1 MATVNPDDLFA
12 VNRDDTVYS
21 VEQQNLM
28 ASLENTDYLAVNRD
42 DVPYNVPGQ
51 EFLTSIIV
59 PTTPFQNIPS
69 TAVIIS
75 SPRKQMASYKIPR
88 LVEFVTELP
97 RSGSGKIQWRLLQEA
112 EWQHH
117 S

>member
-42 DVPYNVPGQ
+42 DVTYKITGQ
-51 EFLTSIIV
+51 DFITSVLDPLELARDVSIIDCD
-59 PTTPFQNIPS
+59 PS
-69 TAVIIS
+69 QTGV
-75 SPRKQMASYKIPR
+75 
-88 LVEFVTELP
+88 
-97 RSGSGKIQWRLLQEA
+97 GS
-112 EWQHH
+112 
-117 S
+117 